1 MNTHSN
7 RLFALLTVVVGS
19 LSLVCT
25 DLTPGTNQL
34 PVASAGLCSS
44 VPARL
49 PLPAPGVG
57 DPAHLSA
64 ASAAAPQDQVT
75 GLLGALGQLIVEA
88 ELSHAA
94 VSGSFNPVISA
105 SVAGSGF
112 ALEVC
117 RDTIVGEVSLA
128 NQPRLRFV
136 IGDFDGDGNTDV
148 AVQRPGAAAWYVDLG
163 ALRRATV
170 GVGAPIQL
178 RLIEA
183 AQPGAAGAARGQV
196 DWLAQGPGA
205 ARGTRHSS

>member
-7 RLFALLTVVVGS
+7 RLLVLLTVVVGG

-25 DLTPGTNQL
+25 DLIPGTHQL
-34 PVASAGLCSS
+34 PVAPTSLCSS
-44 VPARL
+44 VPAHM

-57 DPAHLSA
+57 DPALLSA

-117 RDTIVGEVSLA
+117 RDTIVGEVSIA
-128 NQPRLRFV
+128 KQPRLRFV
-136 IGDFDGDGNTDV
+136 IGDFDGDGSTDV
-148 AVQRPGAAAWYVDLG
+148 AVQRPGADAWSVDLG

-170 GVGAPIQL
+170 GVAAPIWL

-196 DWLAQGPGA
+196 DWLAQGLGA
-205 ARGTRHSS
+205 ARGTQHSS